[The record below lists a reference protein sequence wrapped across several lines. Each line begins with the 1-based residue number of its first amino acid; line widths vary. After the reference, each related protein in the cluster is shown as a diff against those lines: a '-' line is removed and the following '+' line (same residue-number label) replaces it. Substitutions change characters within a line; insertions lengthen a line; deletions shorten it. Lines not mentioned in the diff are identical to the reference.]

1 MECDKIDLPTERG
14 REGSETEIEIKRKKK
29 KRGRDR

>member
-14 REGSETEIEIKRKKK
+14 REGSETDRDKEKK
-29 KRGRDR
+29 KRER